1 MSNATDLTGRRA
13 LVTGGSKGIGA
24 ASAVALAR
32 AGCDVVVTYHTDEA
46 GGRQVAS
53 EIEKLGRTSAALPCD
68 VCKAADV
75 NRAVDEAAEILGGL
89 DVVFANAGGL
99 IRRCTVVDMDEEMFL
114 ALFDLNVTSVFRTVK
129 AAVPH
134 LRKAGGGS
142 LIIMS
147 SVAARN
153 GAAPGAVVY
162 GATKGATMTL
172 TRGLGKELAGD
183 NIRVNAVAPGVI
195 DTAFHAETPKDLLAS
210 LAKSITVGRLG
221 LAEDVARAVVFLAG
235 ESQGF
240 MTGATIDVNGGMW
253 VA

>member
-1 MSNATDLTGRRA
+1 MSTATDLNGKRA

-32 AGCDVVVTYHTDEA
+32 AGCDVVLTYNSDEA
-46 GGRQVAS
+46 GGKATAA
-53 EIEKLGRTSAALPCD
+53 EIEKLGRKTAAIRCD
-68 VCKAADV
+68 VCDAADV
-75 NRAVDEAAEILGGL
+75 DRAVDEAVKVLGGL

-99 IRRCTVVDMDEEMFL
+99 IRRCTVMDMEESFFQK
-114 ALFDLNVTSVFRTVK
+114 LFDLNVTSVFRTVK
-129 AAVPH
+129 ATVPH

-153 GAAPGAVVY
+153 GAAAGAVVY

-172 TRGLGKELAGD
+172 TRGLGKELAPD

-195 DTAFHAETPKDLLAS
+195 DTAFHAATPRDLMDKL
-210 LAKSITVGRLG
+210 KGNITVGRLG
-221 LAEDVARAVVFLAG
+221 VAEDVARAVVFLAG

-253 VA
+253 LA

>member
-1 MSNATDLTGRRA
+1 MSNGTDLTGQRA

-24 ASAVALAR
+24 ASAIALAR
-32 AGCDVVVTYHTDEA
+32 AGCDVVVTYHSDEA

-53 EIEKLGRTSAALPCD
+53 EIEALGRRSAALRCD
-68 VCKAADV
+68 VCKTDDV
-75 NRAVDEAAEILGGL
+75 NRAVDQAAEFLGGL
-89 DVVFANAGGL
+89 DIVFANAGGM
-99 IRRCTVVDMDEEMFL
+99 IRRCPLMEMDED
-114 ALFDLNVTSVFRTVK
+114 LFEAVMDLNVTSVFRTLK

-134 LRKAGGGS
+134 LRKTGGGS

-162 GATKGATMTL
+162 GASKGATMTL
-172 TRGLGKELAGD
+172 TRGLGKELAPD

-195 DTAFHAETPKDLLAS
+195 ETAFHAETPKDILES
-210 LAKSITVGRLG
+210 LSKSITVGRLG
-221 LAEDVARAVVFLAG
+221 VGEDVARAVVFLAG
-235 ESQGF
+235 EREGF
-240 MTGATIDVNGGMW
+240 MTGATVDVNGGMW